1 MLDARLTKDQVL
13 ELIEIFRSYPTFFDN
28 QQRDAGRALHVKNS
42 VDSESHPAIRQSRY
56 RVSRHKINIIQNQV
70 DDMLQNNA
78 IWPSG
83 SPSASPVVLVR
94 KTDDTWRFCVDYRK
108 LSKVTNKDR
117 YPLPRIDDDLDTL
130 EGSKYFSSLDMK
142 SVYWQIEVDYRDREK
157 TAFVTSHGLYEFQVM
172 PFGLCNAPATFERM
186 IVNVLGSSSGC
197 PVSVT

>member
-1 MLDARLTKDQVL
+1 
-13 ELIEIFRSYPTFFDN
+13 
-28 QQRDAGRALHVKNS
+28 
-42 VDSESHPAIRQSRY
+42 
-56 RVSRHKINIIQNQV
+56 
-70 DDMLQNNA
+70 MLQNNA

-186 IVNVLGSSSGC
+186 IVNVLGSSSGR
-197 PVSVT
+197 PVFVT